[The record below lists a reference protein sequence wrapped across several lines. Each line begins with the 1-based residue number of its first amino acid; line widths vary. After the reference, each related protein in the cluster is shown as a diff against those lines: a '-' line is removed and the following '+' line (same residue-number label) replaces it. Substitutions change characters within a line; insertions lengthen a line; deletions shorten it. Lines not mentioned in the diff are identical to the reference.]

1 MPPLFRRYRR
11 PGLLDAVGQAS
22 VVAGTESMTSRA
34 VRRSAERAGQG
45 DTGHDSTAWSKVTSE
60 SSLAEGLKALSE
72 LHSAGDISDEEFA
85 LAKSRLL
92 RN

>member
-1 MPPLFRRYRR
+1 MPLFRRYRR
-11 PGLLDAVGQAS
+11 PGLLDAVGQSA

-34 VRRSAERAGQG
+34 VRRAAERAGQG
-45 DTGHDSTAWSKVTSE
+45 NMGNDSAPWPEVTSE